1 MGKEQYVL
9 PNPASMSVPA
19 ADVDLLLQSG
29 NSDCAMVYLYLHRW
43 PERPIDVRRTG
54 QELGLSDRAVDLAFR
69 QLKKMGLLGV
79 SSQRPAAP
87 ADELPEYDADYVV
100 LRSQQDLAF
109 RDLLSEAKG
118 ILGRVLSTSD
128 TKTLFGIYDHL
139 GLPVEVIMTMMTAL
153 TQEVQEKYGPGR
165 TPTMRAVEKEAY
177 VWARMEIFTM
187 EQAEALLESRARRKE
202 TMAQLKREL
211 GIWDRELSATE
222 NRYLKDWVDLGF
234 ETDAI
239 LMAYDRTVTQTGGLK
254 WPYMNKIIHN
264 WHDKGLHTPEEIQ
277 AGDCL
282 PSRRK
287 GNQTAGEPPALRS
300 PGGEKESLR
309 KFYESLK

>member
-54 QELGLSDRAVDLAFR
+54 QELGLSERA
-69 QLKKMGLLGV
+69 
-79 SSQRPAAP
+79 
-87 ADELPEYDADYVV
+87 
-100 LRSQQDLAF
+100 
-109 RDLLSEAKG
+109 
-118 ILGRVLSTSD
+118 
-128 TKTLFGIYDHL
+128 
-139 GLPVEVIMTMMTAL
+139 
-153 TQEVQEKYGPGR
+153 
-165 TPTMRAVEKEAY
+165 
-177 VWARMEIFTM
+177 
-187 EQAEALLESRARRKE
+187 
-202 TMAQLKREL
+202 
-211 GIWDRELSATE
+211 
-222 NRYLKDWVDLGF
+222 VDLGF